1 MDLSRVRAY
10 SSGNGSRVEDR
21 QEVASRRGGCPMM
34 EFYTIAGLAAV
45 GLAMGLVGLRLA
57 KDEMLLKRKRL
68 LAE

>member
-1 MDLSRVRAY
+1 
-10 SSGNGSRVEDR
+10 
-21 QEVASRRGGCPMM
+21 MM